1 MAGDPKAPH
10 GRDDQGVP
18 LAPYGLNLD
27 GTPRKSNRGRSRP
40 AGPGKP
46 AAKPSMTSTASNLTD
61 VQRKGMLHELAMT
74 MLVSPLA
81 TLSRV
86 PLVKRYLGEKQA
98 DGLAGDAFILA
109 QVAPGVIDGVIL
121 LSKTKP
127 GMLAWMDKMEENAP
141 YVVLASA
148 VLQGVKA
155 IAANHLNPS
164 PHLADAGRNLA
175 MMHMEAMAAAVNEQ
189 ASQMRARAQA
199 SAYPE
204 PEPADAS
211 WGPPEGFDAEATQQF
226 ARAA

>member
-1 MAGDPKAPH
+1 MASDPKAPH
-10 GRDDQGVP
+10 GRDDQGIP

-27 GTPRKSNRGRSRP
+27 GTPRKSKRGRTVGGRP
-40 AGPGKP
+40 PGPGKP
-46 AAKPSMTSTASNLTD
+46 AAKPSMSSTASSLSD
-61 VQRKGMLHELAMT
+61 VQRKGMLQELAMT

-86 PLVKRYLGEKQA
+86 PLVKKYLGEKQA
-98 DGLAGDAFILA
+98 NGLAGDAFILA
-109 QVAPGVIDGVIL
+109 QVAPGIVDGVIL

-164 PHLADAGRNLA
+164 PQLADAGRNLA

-189 ASQMRARAQA
+189 AAQMRAQA
-199 SAYPE
+199 AAYTDVYE
-204 PEPADAS
+204 QAAEPAEYEDEPTS
-211 WGPPEGFDAEATQQF
+211 QF